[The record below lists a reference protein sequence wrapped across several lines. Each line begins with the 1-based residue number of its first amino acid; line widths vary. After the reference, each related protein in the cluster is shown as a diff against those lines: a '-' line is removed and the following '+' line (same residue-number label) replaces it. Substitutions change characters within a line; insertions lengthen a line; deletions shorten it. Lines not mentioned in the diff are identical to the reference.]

1 MQSLCVGDDVDAQ
14 KRKNIVILLA
24 DDLGWGDVGFHGGA
38 ADTPNID
45 SLAKDGV
52 RLNRFYAYPA
62 CSPARAAMLTGRFP
76 HRYGISGPVRPRD
89 EGLPTSEPL
98 LPAAFQKAG
107 YETSLIGKWHLGL
120 AGDQSHPIRR
130 GFDQFYGFLDA
141 SIDYYEHTASR
152 GKIDWQRGGT
162 TLDEKGYSTD
172 LLADEAVRQIRNR
185 RSRKPYCIVV
195 SFNAPHSP
203 FQAPQNLIAKYQG
216 KLSATEATY
225 AAMVDSMDQG
235 IGRILDAI
243 DDRQLRQDTIV
254 VFASDNG
261 AARAGTNKPFRGQK
275 RQVYEGGIHVPCVIR
290 APGLLKAGSEN
301 EQLCAIHDLFPTLA
315 AATGVSISSVKPL
328 DGDSL
333 WSQLVSG
340 KATSRT
346 IVIAENDHA
355 IIHDD
360 WKLIQFADG
369 GTELFNLRRDPTEE
383 RNVAG
388 SEAKIASQ
396 LLSKLIQY
404 QVIVQTDGP
413 VPPSGDG
420 SYAGQSVGRTQP
432 APPSGDGSYAG
443 QSAGRT
449 QPAPPSGDGS
459 YAGQS
464 VGRTQ
469 PAPPSGDGSYAGQSV
484 GRTQL
489 APPSGDSS
497 YARQS
502 VVSGRHTLAVTTAKE
517 LQEGESLAT
526 ATLRGDAKYGVL
538 GDPRVESSGR
548 GIRLLS
554 SEDVDGNGTLA
565 GEASLTSDQVSA
577 DQRWYRFYISGLAQD
592 NFAVD
597 QDELY
602 LKVEFFQKRGTD
614 SLDLIKERIYP
625 QVLQER
631 KDFFD
636 KDTNESLGHSI
647 WRTYAMDFRTPFAE
661 VDRLKLSVGFAN
673 GKAQTGKSEFWVNSM
688 DIKPIDVPANYEA
701 AKPTL
706 QDFPQPD
713 ESKLIALGG
722 RWYFNPKAGQRQ
734 APKQF
739 DYTNAD
745 QLLYKTDR
753 YHAPFAGNMSSW
765 LRAGYLDFNG
775 DEVTKDQYKPYAVI
789 VTFTDEH
796 LVMRSRNLP
805 NHPTAT
811 FPDRWRMLD
820 GNPSYIKE
828 QANTWHIPLE
838 PKRDPNAIA
847 MDEKN
852 SNQALPMGAIGVAT
866 NGVIFFNPFD
876 HIFETDAVWRLDRCC
891 GHPSP
896 RQQYHYHKYP
906 VCVKTPWSD
915 EGQSHS
921 GVIGFAFDGFPVY
934 GPYESKGLLAKDD
947 TKNPLNDFNLHTDP
961 DRGPH
966 YHVTPGE
973 YPHIIGGYW
982 GQIDT
987 NNRPGRG
994 NGAGN
999 QR

>member
-1 MQSLCVGDDVDAQ
+1 MKPTLAIPTFVLFAASIILPNAALHAENSPT
-14 KRKNIVILLA
+14 KKNIVILLA
-24 DDLGWGDVGFHGGA
+24 DDLGWGDVGFHGGT

-89 EGLPTSEPL
+89 EGLPTSEKL
-98 LPAAFQKAG
+98 LPAVFQKAG

-120 AGDQSHPIRR
+120 AGEEAHPNRR
-130 GFDQFYGFLDA
+130 GFDHFYGFLDA
-141 SIDYYEHTASR
+141 SIDYYQHTAGR
-152 GKIDWQRGGT
+152 GQLDWQRNGT
-162 TLDEKGYSTD
+162 TLEEEGYSTD
-172 LLADEAVRQIRNR
+172 LLTAEAVRQIGNQ
-185 RSRKPYCIVV
+185 RSGKPFCIVV

-216 KLSATEATY
+216 RSNEREATY

-243 DDRQLRQDTIV
+243 DDQQLREETIV

-261 AARAGTNKPFRGQK
+261 AARAGTNEPFRGQK
-275 RQVYEGGIHVPCVIR
+275 RQIYEGGIHVPCVIR
-290 APGLLKAGSEN
+290 APGILKAGTES
-301 EQLCAIHDLFPTLA
+301 EQLTAIHDLFPTLA
-315 AATGVSISSVKPL
+315 AATGVTIPSAKPL
-328 DGDSL
+328 DGTNL
-333 WSQLVSG
+333 WPQLVGG
-340 KATSRT
+340 KSTSRT

-355 IIHDD
+355 LLQDD
-360 WKLIQFADG
+360 WKLIQFATG
-369 GTELFNLRRDPTEE
+369 ETELFHLRTDPTESQN
-383 RNVAG
+383 RADSDPQV
-388 SEAKIASQ
+388 ASQ
-396 LLSKLIQY
+396 LRSKLAQY
-404 QVIVQTDGP
+404 QGIVQTDA
-413 VPPSGDG
+413 PSQAANP
-420 SYAGQSVGRTQP
+420 SP
-432 APPSGDGSYAG
+432 AAEHD
-443 QSAGRT
+443 
-449 QPAPPSGDGS
+449 
-459 YAGQS
+459 
-464 VGRTQ
+464 
-469 PAPPSGDGSYAGQSV
+469 
-484 GRTQL
+484 
-489 APPSGDSS
+489 
-497 YARQS
+497 
-502 VVSGRHTLAVTTAKE
+502 TTKVLIATATE
-517 LQEGESLAT
+517 DLQEGESLST
-526 ATLRGDAKYGVL
+526 ATILGDAKYGVL
-538 GDPRVESSGR
+538 GDPRVESNGR

-554 SEDVDGNGTLA
+554 SEDVDGNGIFA
-565 GEASLTSDQVSA
+565 SEVSLTSDEVSA

-592 NFAVD
+592 HFAVE

-602 LKVEFFQKRGTD
+602 LKVEFFQKNGTD

-625 QVLQER
+625 QVLRER
-631 KDFFD
+631 EDFFD
-636 KDTNESLGHSI
+636 KDTNESLGHAT

-661 VDRLKLSVGFAN
+661 VDTLKLSVGFAN
-673 GKAQTGKSEFWVNSM
+673 GKALEGKSEFWVNSM
-688 DIKPIDVPANYEA
+688 DLRPIDAPANYQA

-713 ESKLIALGG
+713 ESTLIALGG
-722 RWYFNPKAGQRQ
+722 RWYFAPKDGQRNV
-734 APKQF
+734 PKQF
-739 DYTNAD
+739 DHTNAE

-775 DEVTKDQYKPYAVI
+775 DEVTKDEHKPYAVI

-796 LVMRSRNLP
+796 LVIRSRNLP

-820 GNPSYIKE
+820 GNPSYIQE

-838 PKRDPNAIA
+838 PKRDPDAIA

-906 VCVKTPWSD
+906 VCVKTPWCD

-947 TKNPLNDFNLHTDP
+947 SKNPLNDFNLHEDP

-982 GQIDT
+982 GKIDA
-987 NNRPGRG
+987 NNRPGR
-994 NGAGN
+994 
-999 QR
+999 R

>member
-1 MQSLCVGDDVDAQ
+1 MLLQSYRRIRLISYALAMLTAVALMAPSVADDATH
-14 KRKNIVILLA
+14 KNIVVLLA
-24 DDLGWGDVGFHGGA
+24 DDLGWGDVGFHGGIA
-38 ADTPNID
+38 ETPNID

-76 HRYGISGPVRPRD
+76 GRYGISGPVRPRD
-89 EGLPTSEPL
+89 EGLPTSERL

-120 AGDQSHPIRR
+120 AGDESHPNRR
-130 GFDQFYGFLDA
+130 GFDHFYGFLDA
-141 SIDYYEHTASR
+141 SIDYYKHIS
-152 GKIDWQRGGT
+152 GQGQVDWQRDGT
-162 TLDEKGYSTD
+162 TVNEEGYSTD
-172 LLADEAVRQIRNR
+172 LLADEAVRQIK
-185 RSRKPYCIVV
+185 SSDSSKPFCIVL

-203 FQAPQNLIAKYQG
+203 FQSPTNLIAKYQG
-216 KLSATEATY
+216 KLSEREATY

-243 DDRQLRQDTIV
+243 DEKRLREDTIV

-261 AARAGTNKPFRGQK
+261 AARSGTNEPFRGQK
-275 RQVYEGGIHVPCVIR
+275 REVYEGGIHVPCVIR
-290 APGLLKAGSEN
+290 APGTLKAGTEN

-315 AATGVSISSVKPL
+315 AATGVSIASPKPL
-328 DGDSL
+328 DGFDL
-333 WSQLVSG
+333 WTQLKTG

-346 IVIAENDHA
+346 IVIAESDHA
-355 IIHDD
+355 IIRDD
-360 WKLIQFADG
+360 WKLIQFAGG
-369 GTELFNLRRDPTEE
+369 GTELFNLRSDPTEAK
-383 RNVAG
+383 NVAD
-388 SEAKIASQ
+388 SEPKVASQ
-396 LLSKLIQY
+396 MLSTLTQY
-404 QVIVQTDGP
+404 KVIVRTDGP
-413 VPPSGDG
+413 SEDAVKTLVAERGTTRG
-420 SYAGQSVGRTQP
+420 SA
-432 APPSGDGSYAG
+432 A
-443 QSAGRT
+443 
-449 QPAPPSGDGS
+449 
-459 YAGQS
+459 
-464 VGRTQ
+464 
-469 PAPPSGDGSYAGQSV
+469 
-484 GRTQL
+484 
-489 APPSGDSS
+489 
-497 YARQS
+497 
-502 VVSGRHTLAVTTAKE
+502 TATE
-517 LQEGESLAT
+517 DLQEGESLSAAAIT
-526 ATLRGDAKYGVL
+526 GDAKFGVL
-538 GDPRVESSGR
+538 GDPRVESNGR

-554 SEDVDGNGTLA
+554 SEDFDGNGAFA
-565 GEASLTSDQVSA
+565 GEASLTSNDVSP

-592 NFAVD
+592 SFAVD
-597 QDELY
+597 QEELY
-602 LKVEFFQKRGTD
+602 LKVEFFQKNGTD

-631 KDFFD
+631 KDLFD
-636 KDTNESLGHSI
+636 KATNQSLGHAT

-661 VDRLKLSVGFAN
+661 VDTVKLSVGFAN
-673 GKAQTGKSEFWVNSM
+673 GKAQEGRSEFWVNSM
-688 DIKPIDVPANYEA
+688 DIKPIDTPASYQA

-713 ESKLIALGG
+713 ESKLVALGG
-722 RWYFNPKAGQRQ
+722 RWYFNPQNGQRV

-739 DYTNAD
+739 DYTNAQ

-753 YHAPFAGNMSSW
+753 YHAPFASNMSSW

-775 DEVTKDQYKPYAVI
+775 DEVTTDKHKPYAVI
-789 VTFTDEH
+789 VTFSDEH

-838 PKRDPNAIA
+838 PKRDPDAIA

-947 TKNPLNDFNLHTDP
+947 TKNPLNDFNLHEDP

-982 GQIDT
+982 GQIDA
-987 NNRPGRG
+987 NNRPGR
-994 NGAGN
+994 
-999 QR
+999 Q

>member
-1 MQSLCVGDDVDAQ
+1 MPVSNYRPIRLVCYSLVLWTATVLTVPSIAHAETH
-14 KRKNIVILLA
+14 KNIVILLA
-24 DDLGWGDVGFHGGA
+24 DDLGWGDVGFHGGVA
-38 ADTPNID
+38 QTPNLD
-45 SLAKDGV
+45 ALAKDGV

-62 CSPARAAMLTGRFP
+62 CSPARAAMLTARFP
-76 HRYGISGPVRPRD
+76 HRYGIVDPVRPRD
-89 EGLPTSEPL
+89 EGLPASEQL
-98 LPAAFQKAG
+98 LPSAFGKAG
-107 YETSLIGKWHLGL
+107 YRTSLIGKWHLGVT
-120 AGDQSHPIRR
+120 GDNSDPSQR
-130 GFDQFYGFLDA
+130 GFDQFYGFMDA
-141 SIDYYEHTASR
+141 SIDYFKHTGMR
-152 GKIDWQRGGT
+152 GQVDWKRDGRT
-162 TLDEKGYSTD
+162 INEDGYSTD
-172 LLADEAVRQIRNR
+172 LLANEAVRQINDGDKH
-185 RSRKPYCIVV
+185 KPFCMVV

-203 FQAPQNLIAKYQG
+203 FQAPENLIAKYRG
-216 KLSATEATY
+216 RLSEREATY

-235 IGRILDAI
+235 IGRILEAI
-243 DDRQLRQDTIV
+243 DDNQLREDTIV

-261 AARAGTNKPFRGQK
+261 AARLGTNEPFRGQK

-290 APGLLKAGSEN
+290 APGLLKAGTKN

-315 AATGVSISSVKPL
+315 AATGVSISSAKPL
-328 DGDSL
+328 DGISL
-333 WSQLVSG
+333 WPALVSG
-340 KATSRT
+340 KATPRT

-355 IIHDD
+355 IIRDD
-360 WKLIQFADG
+360 WKLIQFAGG
-369 GTELFNLRRDPTEE
+369 GTELFNLRTDPTEAK
-383 RNVAG
+383 NVAD
-388 SEAKIASQ
+388 SEQKVASQ
-396 LLSKLIQY
+396 LLSKLTQY

-413 VPPSGDG
+413 ATEVFETLVAERATPK
-420 SYAGQSVGRTQP
+420 V
-432 APPSGDGSYAG
+432 
-443 QSAGRT
+443 
-449 QPAPPSGDGS
+449 
-459 YAGQS
+459 
-464 VGRTQ
+464 
-469 PAPPSGDGSYAGQSV
+469 
-484 GRTQL
+484 L
-489 APPSGDSS
+489 AN
-497 YARQS
+497 
-502 VVSGRHTLAVTTAKE
+502 TATE
-517 LQEGESLAT
+517 DLQEGESLAT
-526 ATLRGDAKYGVL
+526 ASIIGDAKYGVL
-538 GDPRVESSGR
+538 GDPRVESNGR
-548 GIRLLS
+548 GLRLLS
-554 SEDVDGNGTLA
+554 SQDTDGNGVLA
-565 GEASLTSDQVSA
+565 GEASLTSNDVSP

-597 QDELY
+597 QDDLY
-602 LKVEFFQKRGTD
+602 LKVEFFQKNGTD

-631 KDFFD
+631 EDFFD
-636 KDTNESLGHSI
+636 KDTNESLGHAT

-661 VDRLKLSVGFAN
+661 VDTVKLSVGFAN
-673 GKAQTGKSEFWVNSM
+673 GKGQEGTSEFWVNSIN
-688 DIKPIDVPANYEA
+688 IKPIDAPANYQA
-701 AKPTL
+701 AKPNI

-713 ESKLIALGG
+713 ESELVALGG
-722 RWYFNPKAGQRQ
+722 RWYFNPKDGQRQ

-739 DYTNAD
+739 DYTNSD

-775 DEVTKDQYKPYAVI
+775 DEVTKDKHKPYAVI
-789 VTFTDEH
+789 ITFTDEH

-838 PKRDPNAIA
+838 PKRDPDAFA

-947 TKNPLNDFNLHTDP
+947 TKNPLNDFNLHEDA

-982 GQIDT
+982 GEIDT
-987 NNRPGRG
+987 NNRPGR
-994 NGAGN
+994 
-999 QR
+999 R

>member
-1 MQSLCVGDDVDAQ
+1 MKPTLAIATLVLFVASVLVANAVLAADGSPT
-14 KRKNIVILLA
+14 KKNIVILLA
-24 DDLGWGDVGFHGGA
+24 DDLGWGDVGFHGGT

-45 SLAKDGV
+45 SLAQDGV

-89 EGLPTSEPL
+89 QGLPMSEPL
-98 LPAAFQKAG
+98 LPAAFQNAG
-107 YETSLIGKWHLGL
+107 YATSLIGKWHLGL
-120 AGDQSHPIRR
+120 AGDKSHPNHR
-130 GFDQFYGFLDA
+130 GFDHFYGFLDA
-141 SIDYYEHTASR
+141 SIDYYEHTAGR
-152 GKIDWQRGGT
+152 GQIDWQRDGT
-162 TLDEKGYSTD
+162 TIDEEGYSTD
-172 LLADEAVRQIRNR
+172 LLADEAVRQIEGND
-185 RSRKPYCIVV
+185 SGKPFCIVV
-195 SFNAPHSP
+195 AFNAPHSP
-203 FQAPQNLIAKYQG
+203 FQAPESLVAKYQD
-216 KLSATEATY
+216 KLNAHQVTY

-243 DDRQLRQDTIV
+243 DAKQLRDETIV

-261 AARAGTNKPFRGQK
+261 AARAGTNQPFRGQK
-275 RQVYEGGIHVPCVIR
+275 REVYEGGIHVPCVIR
-290 APGLLKAGSEN
+290 APGLLNAGTES

-315 AATGVSISSVKPL
+315 AATGVPIASAKPL
-328 DGDSL
+328 DGVSL
-333 WSQLVSG
+333 WSQLVGG

-355 IIHDD
+355 IIRDD

-369 GTELFNLRRDPTEE
+369 GTELFNLRTDPTEAK
-383 RNVAG
+383 NVADA
-388 SEAKIASQ
+388 EQQVASQ
-396 LLSKLIQY
+396 LQSTLAQY

-413 VPPSGDG
+413 
-420 SYAGQSVGRTQP
+420 
-432 APPSGDGSYAG
+432 
-443 QSAGRT
+443 
-449 QPAPPSGDGS
+449 
-459 YAGQS
+459 
-464 VGRTQ
+464 
-469 PAPPSGDGSYAGQSV
+469 
-484 GRTQL
+484 
-489 APPSGDSS
+489 APPSGDSRS
-497 YARQS
+497 VGRD
-502 VVSGRHTLAVTTAKE
+502 VVSRRHTLAATTAQD
-517 LQEGESLAT
+517 LQEGESLAA
-526 ATLRGDAKYGVL
+526 ATIVGDATYGVL
-538 GDPRVESSGR
+538 GDRRVESNGR
-548 GIRLLS
+548 GIRLFS
-554 SEDVDGNGTLA
+554 GKDTDGNGTLA
-565 GEASLTSDQVSA
+565 GEASLVSDDLSP

-592 NFAVD
+592 DFAVD
-597 QDELY
+597 QDDLY
-602 LKVEFFQKRGTD
+602 LKVEFFQKNGTD

-625 QVLQER
+625 QVSRER
-631 KDFFD
+631 NDLFD
-636 KDTNESLGHSI
+636 NATNESLGHAT

-661 VDRLKLSVGFAN
+661 VDTVKLSVGFAN
-673 GKAQTGKSEFWVNSM
+673 GKAQAGKSEFWVNSM
-688 DIKPIDVPANYEA
+688 DIKPIDAPADYEA
-701 AKPTL
+701 AKPTI

-739 DYTNAD
+739 DYTNAE
-745 QLLYKTDR
+745 QLLYKAAR

-775 DEVTKDQYKPYAVI
+775 DEVAKDQYKPYAVI
-789 VTFTDEH
+789 ITFTDEH

-828 QANTWHIPLE
+828 QANTWHIPLQ
-838 PKRDPNAIA
+838 PKRNPDAIA

-915 EGQSHS
+915 EGHSHS

-947 TKNPLNDFNLHTDP
+947 TKNPLNDFNLHEDP

-982 GQIDT
+982 GQVDT
-987 NNRPGRG
+987 NHRPGR
-994 NGAGN
+994 
-999 QR
+999 

>member
-1 MQSLCVGDDVDAQ
+1 MKPTLAIPTFVLLTAAVLVPHAVLGAEGSPT
-14 KRKNIVILLA
+14 RKNIVVLLA
-24 DDLGWGDVGFHGGA
+24 DDLGWGDVGFHGGT

-45 SLAKDGV
+45 LLAKEGV

-89 EGLPTSEPL
+89 EGLPTSEQL
-98 LPAAFQKAG
+98 LPAAFQNAG

-120 AGDQSHPIRR
+120 AGNEAHPNRR
-130 GFDQFYGFLDA
+130 GFDHFYGFLDA
-141 SIDYYEHTASR
+141 SIDYYQHTAGR
-152 GKIDWQRGGT
+152 GQIDWQRDGT
-162 TLDEKGYSTD
+162 TIHEEGYSTD
-172 LLADEAVRQIRNR
+172 LLADEAVRQIRDS
-185 RSRKPYCIVV
+185 RSNKPFCIVV

-203 FQAPQNLIAKYQG
+203 FQAPQNLIAKYEG
-216 KLSATEATY
+216 KLNEGEVTY

-243 DDRQLRQDTIV
+243 DDKQLREDTIV

-261 AARAGTNKPFRGQK
+261 AARAGTNAPFRGQK
-275 RQVYEGGIHVPCVIR
+275 REVYEGGIHVPCVVR
-290 APGLLKAGSEN
+290 APGMLKAGTEN
-301 EQLCAIHDLFPTLA
+301 EQLSAIHDLFPTLA
-315 AATGVSISSVKPL
+315 EAAGVTVSPTKPL
-328 DGDSL
+328 DGTSL
-333 WSQLVSG
+333 WSQLVAG
-340 KATSRT
+340 TATSRA
-346 IVIAENDHA
+346 IVIAENDYA
-355 IIHDD
+355 IIRDD

-369 GTELFNLRRDPTEE
+369 GTELFNLRTDPTESK
-383 RNVAG
+383 NVADD
-388 SEAKIASQ
+388 EPKVASQ
-396 LLSKLIQY
+396 LQSKLTQY

-413 VPPSGDG
+413 APS
-420 SYAGQSVGRTQP
+420 
-432 APPSGDGSYAG
+432 
-443 QSAGRT
+443 SADRSD
-449 QPAPPSGDGS
+449 P
-459 YAGQS
+459 
-464 VGRTQ
+464 
-469 PAPPSGDGSYAGQSV
+469 
-484 GRTQL
+484 
-489 APPSGDSS
+489 
-497 YARQS
+497 RQS
-502 VVSGRHTLAVTTAKE
+502 VESD
-517 LQEGESLAT
+517 LQEGELLAA
-526 ATLRGDAKYGVL
+526 ATVIGDAKYGVL
-538 GDPRVESSGR
+538 GDPRVESNGR
-548 GIRLLS
+548 GVRLLS
-554 SEDVDGNGTLA
+554 SEDLDGNGTFA
-565 GEASLTSDQVSA
+565 GEVSLVSDEVSA

-597 QDELY
+597 QDNLY
-602 LKVEFFQKRGTD
+602 LKVEFFQKNGTD

-625 QVLQER
+625 QVLRER
-631 KDFFD
+631 KDFLD

-647 WRTYAMDFRTPFAE
+647 WRSYAMDFRTPFAE
-661 VDRLKLSVGFAN
+661 VDSVKLSVGFAN
-673 GKAQTGKSEFWVNSM
+673 GKAQDGKAEFWVNSM
-688 DIKPIDVPANYEA
+688 DIKPIDAPANFAA
-701 AKPTL
+701 AKPTI

-739 DYTNAD
+739 DYTNAE

-765 LRAGYLDFNG
+765 LRAGYLDFHG

-789 VTFTDEH
+789 ITFTHKH

-828 QANTWHIPLE
+828 QANTWNIPLD
-838 PKRDPNAIA
+838 PKRNPEAIA
-847 MDEKN
+847 MDDKN

-915 EGQSHS
+915 EGESHS

-947 TKNPLNDFNLHTDP
+947 TQNPLNDFNLHEDA

-966 YHVTPGE
+966 YHVTPGQ

-982 GQIDT
+982 GQIDA
-987 NNRPGRG
+987 NNRPGR
-994 NGAGN
+994 
-999 QR
+999 